1 MNIIIVGGGTA
12 GWITALMAAKRHP
25 DHSVTLIE
33 SSKIGII
40 GVGESTTGTLTD
52 MLFNLTYD
60 YGCNLNDF
68 ILETGATLKYGIRH
82 KGWTSDIDQSYFA
95 PIDGSWTNNSSP
107 DPLFNWA
114 YSTLDHAKLPT
125 ASKCGFLTLNNLSNF
140 NKFTNSFADARPALH
155 VDAQKVGKYFQKI
168 CLGNKN
174 AKHIDSEISKVNL
187 NSTSGNIESVL
198 LSNGDT
204 VIGDIFI
211 DCSGFHKVLI
221 KELDP
226 TWKSF
231 GDKLPLN
238 SAIPFWSQYDQG
250 ETPGPF
256 TTAWAQKNGWMWQVP
271 LMDRMGNGYV
281 FSDAFTTAEKAQ
293 EEIETILG
301 KPITVNKVIKFDP
314 GRLDKMWIKNCV
326 AVGLSAAFLE
336 PLEATAIHSA
346 IVQAKTFIF
355 EYLKPTAEDTLNSGS
370 RNIYNKRM
378 GLLFDDL
385 KEFIIMHYMG
395 GRKDSE
401 FWKYI
406 NSGVT
411 NTDFVNN
418 ILEMSKSKMPS
429 IHEFPTYPGGAGW
442 ALYSYILAGLG
453 IAQKHVADGELNLN
467 LVDHGPLRPVTAQTY
482 YDLQDE
488 WRREGQ
494 SYYSY
499 NEFINYF
506 RKLRYE
512 NGTSNIKY

>member
-12 GWITALMAAKRHP
+12 GWVTALIAAKRHP
-25 DHSVTLIE
+25 AHSVTLIE

-52 MLFNLTYD
+52 ILFNLTYD
-60 YGCNLNDF
+60 YGCDLNDF
-68 ILETGATLKYGIRH
+68 ILETGATLKYGIKH
-82 KGWTSDIDQSYFA
+82 KGWTDNINQSYFA

-155 VDAQKVGKYFQKI
+155 VDAHKVGKYFQKI

-174 AKHIDSEISKVNL
+174 VKHVDSEISKVNL
-187 NSTSGNIESVL
+187 NTTSGNIESVL
-198 LSNGDT
+198 LSNGDI
-204 VIGDIFI
+204 VVGDIFI

-238 SAIPFWSQYDQG
+238 SAIPFWTQYDQD

-314 GRLDKMWIKNCV
+314 GRLENMWIKNCV

-346 IVQAKTFIF
+346 IVQAKTFLF

-395 GRKDSE
+395 GRVDSE

-406 NSGVT
+406 SSGAT

-429 IHEFPTYPGGAGW
+429 INEFPSYPGGAGW

-453 IAQKHVADGELNLN
+453 IAQKNVADNELNLN
-467 LVDHGPLRPVTAQTY
+467 LVNHGPLRPVTAQTY

-494 SYYSY
+494 NYYSY
-499 NEFINYF
+499 SEFINYF

>member
-1 MNIIIVGGGTA
+1 MKIVVVGGGTA
-12 GWITALMAAKRHP
+12 GWITALMVAKRHAN
-25 DHSVTLIE
+25 HSVTLIE

-52 MLFNLTYD
+52 ILSNLTYD
-60 YGCNLNDF
+60 YGCDLTEFMID
-68 ILETGATLKYGIRH
+68 TGATLKYGIKHR
-82 KGWTSDIDQSYFA
+82 GWTNDITQSYFA
-95 PIDGSWTNNSSP
+95 PIDGSWTHNSSP

-125 ASKCGFLTLNNLSNF
+125 ISKCGFLTDNNLSNF
-140 NKFTNSFADARPALH
+140 NKFTNLFSDARPALH
-155 VDAQKVGKYFQKI
+155 VDAHKVGKYFQKI
-168 CLGNKN
+168 CLRNKN
-174 AKHIDSEISKVNL
+174 AEHIDSEISKVNI
-187 NSTSGNIESVL
+187 NTVSGNIESLL
-198 LSNGDT
+198 LSNGNT
-204 VIGDIFI
+204 VSGDIFI

-221 KELDP
+221 KELSP

-231 GDKLPLN
+231 SDNLPLN
-238 SAIPFWSQYDQG
+238 SAIPFWTTYDKD
-250 ETPGPF
+250 EIPKPF

-281 FSDAFTTAEKAQ
+281 FSDAYTTPEKAQ

-301 KPITVNKVIKFDP
+301 KSITVNKVIKFDP
-314 GRLDKMWIKNCV
+314 GRLDKTWIKNCV

-355 EYLKPTAEDTLNSGS
+355 EYLKPTVEDTLNEGS
-370 RNIYNKRM
+370 KNIYNQRM

-385 KEFIIMHYMG
+385 KDFLVMHYMG

-406 NSGVT
+406 NSGAT

-418 ILEMSKSKMPS
+418 ILEMSKSKMPC
-429 IHEFPTYPGGAGW
+429 IHEFPSYPGGAGW
-442 ALYSYILAGLG
+442 ALYSFILAGLG
-453 IAQKHVADGELNLN
+453 IANKNVASNELNLN
-467 LVDHGPLRPVTAQTY
+467 LVDYGPLKPITAQTY
-482 YDLQDE
+482 YDLQDG
-488 WRREGQ
+488 WQQEGQ
-494 SYYSY
+494 QHYSY
-499 NEFINYF
+499 TEFITHF
-506 RKLRYE
+506 RDLRYK

>member
-82 KGWTSDIDQSYFA
+82 KGWTSNIDQSYFA

-204 VIGDIFI
+204 VVGDIFI